1 MTTILVANYHYF
13 PHGPHVDTPKM
24 VLFPQRSFPLE
35 MNGSNLRGLDEAVML
50 GCFLACMG
58 GNVLYKKR
66 CTDAA
71 PVQVDGFIPCS

>member
-1 MTTILVANYHYF
+1 
-13 PHGPHVDTPKM
+13 
-24 VLFPQRSFPLE
+24 

-58 GNVLYKKR
+58 GNVLYKKG

-71 PVQVDGFIPCS
+71 PVQVEWIHPVLLMISCRQR